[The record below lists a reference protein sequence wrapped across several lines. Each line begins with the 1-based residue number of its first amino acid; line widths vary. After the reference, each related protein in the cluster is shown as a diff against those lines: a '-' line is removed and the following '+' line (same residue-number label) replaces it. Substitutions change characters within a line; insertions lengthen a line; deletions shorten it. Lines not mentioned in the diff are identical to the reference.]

1 MMDWASALGFL
12 NQEET
17 AEEADNAVANE
28 ATDAEETGED
38 VPSSPQPY
46 EKLIM
51 SSVAQSVVDNVAKTV
66 PELDD
71 PTVKEMT
78 VRALMNM
85 SPEFYTP
92 ETILA
97 LMFMHYGIHS
107 LSNQRTQLE
116 ETTRQIT
123 ADPRILLDDP
133 FRQKVEQ
140 LAEKWGIDPD
150 ELLADYFAELSNKV
164 ETGSR
169 VGLFGGR

>member
-1 MMDWASALGFL
+1 MDWGSALGFL

-17 AEEADNAVANE
+17 AEQEPETAETQTAE
-28 ATDAEETGED
+28 AEETAED
-38 VPSSPQPY
+38 VSSSPQPY
-46 EKLIM
+46 ERLIM
-51 SSVAQSVVDNVAKTV
+51 ASVAQSVVDSVAKSV

-71 PTVKEMT
+71 PSVKEMT

-92 ETILA
+92 ETVLA